1 MPLLEISVIPVGTNS
16 ASFSSSVTD
25 AIRLIEQKGLTY
37 QITPTATIVEGSLDQ
52 VMDVAK
58 AIHQNA
64 LSNGVN
70 RVVTHLSIDDRIDK
84 PMSMNQQVE
93 TVQEALH

>member
-70 RVVTHLSIDDRIDK
+70 RVVTHMSIDDRIDK

-93 TVQEALH
+93 AVQEALH